1 MFMVIKFIND
11 CLMSILSGKGSTVQF
26 SFVSH
31 LHRVFGS
38 QGGSGSMGGG
48 FGGLGGGLFGGG
60 Q

>member
-1 MFMVIKFIND
+1 
-11 CLMSILSGKGSTVQF
+11 MSILSGKGSTVQF

-31 LHRVFGS
+31 LHRVFGAH
-38 QGGSGSMGGG
+38 GGSGSMGGG